1 MPEVFAGWMVGF
13 ALSTLIAP
21 VAAWQLISS
30 NEGGGFAQRFA
41 PPGTNVVALTVVL
54 HMLGLLLLT
63 ALGMILGL
71 VLRAIEERQP
81 DGGLGSPNLIFTII
95 VLALAAAVV
104 IPTTLFPSI
113 RAYTVG
119 GGVLAALGFGW
130 AMPWLAA
137 LG

>member
-21 VAAWQLISS
+21 LAAWQLISS

-63 ALGMILGL
+63 ALGMLLGL
-71 VLRAIEERQP
+71 VLRAMEERQP
-81 DGGLGSPNLIFTII
+81 DGGIGSPNLVYTIL
-95 VLALAAAVV
+95 VVALVAALV
-104 IPTTLFPSI
+104 IPTTLFPKL
-113 RAYTVG
+113 RAYSISFG
-119 GGVLAALGFGW
+119 ALAVIGFGW
-130 AMPWLAA
+130 AMPWLST

>member
-1 MPEVFAGWMVGF
+1 MPEVFAGWVVGF
-13 ALSTLIAP
+13 GLSTLIAP

-71 VLRAIEERQP
+71 VLRAIDERQP
-81 DGGLGSPNLIFTII
+81 ASGLGSPNLLFTII
-95 VLALAAAVV
+95 VVALAAAIV
-104 IPTTLFPSI
+104 IPTTLFPSV
-113 RAYTVG
+113 RAYTLAG
-119 GGVLAALGFGW
+119 GLLAVVAFGW

>member
-63 ALGMILGL
+63 ALGMLLGL

-81 DGGLGSPNLIFTII
+81 DGGLGSPNMLFTII
-95 VLALAAAVV
+95 VIALAAVVV
-104 IPTTLFPSI
+104 IPTTLFPSV
-113 RAYTVG
+113 RAYTLSFAL
-119 GGVLAALGFGW
+119 LAAIGFGW
-130 AMPWLAA
+130 AMPWLST